1 MHLSDLQKYVLKQVY
16 ISGPQCPRSAFAA
29 FYKQPREKEIKIIT
43 RSLERLIA
51 KGLIVGFGYK
61 TAEKLFLQKV
71 SLTPKG
77 RRMAKQIAREQQRLP
92 LPATPRQRRGSAT
105 AGPRVRKRVP
115 R

>member
-1 MHLSDLQKYVLKQVY
+1 LKQVY
-16 ISGPQCPRSAFAA
+16 ISGPQSPRSAFAA

-51 KGLIVGFGYK
+51 KGLLIGYGYK
-61 TAEKLFLQKV
+61 TAEKLFIQRV

-77 RRMAKQIAREQQRLP
+77 RRLAKQIAREQQRLP
-92 LPATPRQRRGSAT
+92 LPA
-105 AGPRVRKRVP
+105 RKRVP